1 MFPLNCLSEPELF
14 LLAFG
19 PENSGCILNSSLKE
33 DMTAQNFSFL
43 LSFFSNL
50 HLYRVWKR
58 LTNRD
63 REELEEN
70 KEYDAAYESVLL
82 LCPRVSVRIF
92 FSSEKKGI
100 SVFSE

>member
-1 MFPLNCLSEPELF
+1 MYTEFKFERRHNCTE
-14 LLAFG
+14 
-19 PENSGCILNSSLKE
+19 
-33 DMTAQNFSFL
+33 
-43 LSFFSNL
+43 SFFLSNL
-50 HLYRVWKR
+50 LLYRVWKI
-58 LTNRD
+58 LPDRD

-70 KEYDAAYESVLL
+70 EEYDAAYESVLL

>member
-1 MFPLNCLSEPELF
+1 MVPLNCLSEPELF
-14 LLAFG
+14 LSAFG
-19 PENSGCILNSSLKE
+19 PETSGRILNSSLKE
-33 DMTAQNFSFL
+33 DTNCTGSFF
-43 LSFFSNL
+43 LSFFFSNRL
-50 HLYRVWKR
+50 LYRIWKR
-58 LTNRD
+58 LPDRD

-70 KEYDAAYESVLL
+70 KDYDAAYESVLF

>member
-1 MFPLNCLSEPELF
+1 MVPLNCLSEPELF

-19 PENSGCILNSSLKE
+19 PESSGCILNSSLKE
-33 DMTAQNFSFL
+33 DTTAQN
-43 LSFFSNL
+43 LSFFLSFL
-50 HLYRVWKR
+50 ICFY
-58 LTNRD
+58 T
-63 REELEEN
+63 
-70 KEYDAAYESVLL
+70 EYGKDCQTEIEKSWRKINAMYESVLF